1 MILTRNQRVKL
12 AMALM
17 DHAYFTS
24 KHLALL
30 TDEEILELAQNIYEQ
45 IENGT
50 LSPLQNI
57 EEEKFAEVFEQ
68 TIKA

>member
-1 MILTRNQRVKL
+1 MVLTRNQRVRL
-12 AMALM
+12 ALALM
-17 DHAYFTS
+17 DYAYFTP

-30 TDEEILELAQNIYEQ
+30 TDEEILELAQNIYNQ

-57 EEEKFAEVFEQ
+57 EEEKFAEVFEKA
-68 TIKA
+68 IKA